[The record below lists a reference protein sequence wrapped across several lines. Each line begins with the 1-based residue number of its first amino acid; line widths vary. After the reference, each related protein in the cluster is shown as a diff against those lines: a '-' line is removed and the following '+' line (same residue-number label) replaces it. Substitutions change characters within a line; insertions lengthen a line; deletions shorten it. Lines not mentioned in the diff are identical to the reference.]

1 MPLCVLLSSSR
12 SILVSYLFTL
22 TIGDRDNL
30 NENKG
35 DFLFYEPL
43 TSELDS
49 VEMAMTSEL
58 DRAMSESHND
68 LGSSS
73 GSEVDNTENE

>member
-1 MPLCVLLSSSR
+1 M
-12 SILVSYLFTL
+12 
-22 TIGDRDNL
+22 GDRDNL

-35 DFLFYEPL
+35 DLLFYKPL
-43 TSELDS
+43 TSELDPI
-49 VEMAMTSEL
+49 EMAMTSEL

>member
-22 TIGDRDNL
+22 TMGDRDNL

-43 TSELDS
+43 TSELDP

-68 LGSSS
+68 LGSCS
-73 GSEVDNTENE
+73 GSEVDNTENK